1 MVRSENPLNGV
12 RTVTR
17 VLVIDH
23 LASDDVYDYI
33 LVVVRKDKMNPLLLN
48 ERVAWG
54 TLYRVGGLS
63 ALIAAVLE
71 IGAVFISIIFA
82 RAVPGPPPGAVVQ
95 WFTLLHDYRFVGLT
109 YLGILDLAIAL
120 ISMMFPALCVALRR
134 GHTTSMAVA
143 AALAFLGIAVYLAT
157 STVVPMVS
165 LSDQY
170 AAATTDPKRSLLV
183 AAGHA
188 VLAVGGV
195 GTGAYMSF
203 LLMGVAGLVISV
215 VMLRTS
221 IFSRAAAYVGILAN
235 VAMLAY
241 YVVPLVAPSAGVLFL
256 WISGLLFL
264 IWMILVGYRLVTY
277 APLPVFFTGATPG
290 RVA

>member
-1 MVRSENPLNGV
+1 
-12 RTVTR
+12 
-17 VLVIDH
+17 
-23 LASDDVYDYI
+23 
-33 LVVVRKDKMNPLLLN
+33 MNPLLLN

-95 WFTLLHDYRFVGLT
+95 WFTLLHDHRFVGLT
-109 YLGILDLAIAL
+109 YLGILDLIAIAL
-120 ISMMFPALCVALRR
+120 ISMMFLALCVALRR

-170 AAATTDPKRSLLV
+170 AAATTDAKRSLLV

-235 VAMLAY
+235 VATLAY

-264 IWMILVGYRLVTY
+264 IWMILVGHRLVTY
-277 APLPVFFTGATPG
+277 APLPVFFTGATPD